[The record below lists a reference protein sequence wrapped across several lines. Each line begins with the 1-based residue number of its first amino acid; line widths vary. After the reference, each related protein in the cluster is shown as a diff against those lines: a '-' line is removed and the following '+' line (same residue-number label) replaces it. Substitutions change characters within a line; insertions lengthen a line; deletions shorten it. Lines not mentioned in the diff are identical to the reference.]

1 MKSEKVRSGASI
13 PTIIGAGLV
22 SLLVAVSPLLFF
34 FLVTAFG
41 PGGILVVSRHYV
53 SDPAGVSL
61 EALDLNFDFIGNW
74 EEVTVFAR
82 RPGEVRK
89 TILFAYYP
97 APDVALPAMTFLD
110 KKTIR
115 IAVRLG
121 FRNLWFSST
130 AGTGMTF
137 NTILA
142 KSAIHIRSHNGR

>member
-1 MKSEKVRSGASI
+1 MKPNQFRSAVSVGL
-13 PTIIGAGLV
+13 TIVIAGFV
-22 SLLVAVSPLLFF
+22 GLLLTLSPLLFF
-34 FLVTAFG
+34 FLATAFG
-41 PGGILVVSRHYV
+41 PGGILVVSRHHV
-53 SDPAGVSL
+53 SDATGVSL

-115 IAVRLG
+115 ITVPWIQEAFIQRDS
-121 FRNLWFSST
+121 W
-130 AGTGMTF
+130 
-137 NTILA
+137 
-142 KSAIHIRSHNGR
+142 NGYKIQYQIGKIGDQH